1 MLMIITCPCGK
12 KNFNVDTNLIPDKG
26 RLVKCGAC
34 DETWFFKK
42 TDQTTL
48 ETKKN
53 ISINENYKK
62 QLQTDISSAKQNK
75 INKKISNLTKNK
87 GSELVKY
94 KAKSSFTTSKFLN
107 FIIVFLI
114 SFIGFIII
122 LDTFKSPLSVI
133 FPNLELLLYN
143 LFETLKDLI
152 LFAKDL
158 N

>member
-1 MLMIITCPCGK
+1 MIITCPCCK
-12 KNFNVDTNLIPDKG
+12 KNFNVDINLIPDKG

-75 INKKISNLTKNK
+75 INKKISNLSKNK

-94 KAKSSFTTSKFLN
+94 EAKSGFTTSKFLN

-122 LDTFKSPLSVI
+122 LDTFKGPLSVI